1 MKGREKLEGLMRHHE
16 QSHQK
21 TREELNLALARLR
34 NNNPRI
40 VKRGTKISVTSIAK
54 EAGVDPSTIYRFH
67 ESVRVEIRKASN
79 AAAKKRP
86 KADQDELQKA
96 EQKAKEYRLTA
107 EELDSQ
113 LRALAQQNYTLSL
126 QLQEQKDFVSLRDK
140 TISNLQERLK
150 SAEKVVPLRPVE

>member
-1 MKGREKLEGLMRHHE
+1 MKGLAKAEGLIRHHE

-21 TREELNLALARLR
+21 TRDELNLALARLR

-40 VKRGTKISVTSIAK
+40 VKCGTKISVASVAK

-79 AAAKKRP
+79 AAAKKQP
-86 KADQDELQKA
+86 KTDQDEWKKA
-96 EQKAKEYRLTA
+96 EQKTKKYRLAA
-107 EELDSQ
+107 EELESQ
-113 LRALAQQNYTLSL
+113 LHALAQQNYMLSQ
-126 QLQEQKDFVSLRDK
+126 QLQEQKDFVALRDK

-150 SAEKVVPLRPVE
+150 LAEKVVPLRPVD